1 MRNMYGRL
9 LMLVLCITISVSFAF
24 PLNVFAA
31 PEEINGESEDVG
43 FVEKTFIILINKI
56 ASALDIDDF
65 SIDSLIYGKSN
76 GRGMPSSWSKSPY
89 AFNPG
94 TDNIFYNIYAYSY
107 GVFRNIGLII
117 INISITFLAIKG
129 LYSDAGSKD
138 YFKSGIMTLI
148 GTSMLFLTLPSILDY
163 VLMIREILLD
173 VLYSISTALNAGLD
187 GAFIEGLRQN
197 ASSTTATLKD
207 SLFYLAGVILSL
219 YFIFIYVSMGIS
231 FVLCMWL
238 SPVLITTSL
247 NKSKQKLEFFKYI
260 AGLIIT
266 PCIDAALLILPL
278 VMVSKSEQTLV
289 TIATFASI
297 IPTRTWLRKQLG
309 VGTGISEMMGAGFA
323 IMGAQ
328 MAGSTVGGVIGTGK
342 KLAQG
347 TEHIQKSKMF
357 SELSDIEKGRSTA
370 NTENMGSESMGES
383 FANAEKT
390 MGSSSYGSNSQ
401 SGYSNDS
408 GMGQAFTNAGKTS
421 ANTVNNNGSYMNNEQ
436 SAEEAAIVAKYGN
449 KAWFKESG
457 IRMTNEQR
465 SQAEATNAF
474 KSFGSAAGGLGG
486 RVVGMGVGATI
497 LSGYG
502 IEGTVIGARIGGDIG
517 DAVGSKIGER
527 RGSFIGSKFTSLP
540 NISQYS
546 VNAKQY
552 GLPGS
557 DFNKIDME
565 DKAMVGHNEPDLID
579 YNERPLV
586 SVGGGGGL
594 STPAGNETIEM
605 QLMAGYEEF
614 KSSNYQNL
622 QNDYNHN
629 VPEYARSVMDSN
641 KDVLLES
648 ALESYANKNNIDKN
662 SPAFTSPQMRV
673 NIHETVKSQV
683 ANGLTMGQKSEQ
695 FRDDF
700 AKYTHTQ
707 VMSVHLVGESAE
719 RAQQLSVKQLNE
731 FSGSINNHI
740 EESYASNVNN
750 YLDNYIKNNSD
761 KLVDKDGAKVI

>member
-9 LMLVLCITISVSFAF
+9 LMLVLCITISISFAF
-24 PLNVFAA
+24 PLNVFATSG
-31 PEEINGESEDVG
+31 ELNGESEDVG

-56 ASALDIDDF
+56 ASALDIEDF

-76 GRGMPSSWSKSPY
+76 GRGMPSSWQKSPY

-94 TDNIFYNIYAYSY
+94 TGNIFYNIYAYSY
-107 GVFRNIGLII
+107 GVFRNIGVII
-117 INISITFLAIKG
+117 INLSITFLAIKG

-148 GTSMLFLTLPSILDY
+148 GTSMLFLTLPGILDY
-163 VLMIREILLD
+163 VLMLRETLLD
-173 VLYSISTALNAGLD
+173 VIYSISTALNAGLD

-197 ASSTTATLKD
+197 ASSTTATIKD

-247 NKSKQKLEFFKYI
+247 NKSKQKLEFFKYV
-260 AGLIIT
+260 AGLLIT
-266 PCIDAALLILPL
+266 PVIDAALLILPL

-342 KLAQG
+342 KLSQG
-347 TEHIQKSKMF
+347 VEHIQKSNMF
-357 SELSDIEKGRSTA
+357 SELSDIEKGKSTS
-370 NTENMGSESMGES
+370 TFENLGSESMGAS

-390 MGSSSYGSNSQ
+390 MSGSNSQ
-401 SGYSNDS
+401 SNYSS
-408 GMGQAFTNAGKTS
+408 FTRMGQAFAGEGTTS
-421 ANTVNNNGSYMNNEQ
+421 ANTVNNNGSYNNNEQ

-465 SQAEATNAF
+465 AQAEATNAF

-502 IEGTVIGARIGGDIG
+502 LEGTVIGARIGGDIG
-517 DAVGSKIGER
+517 DAIGSRVGER
-527 RGSFIGSKFTSLP
+527 RGSFISSKFTRLP

-546 VNAKQY
+546 VDENQY

-557 DFNKIDME
+557 EFSKIDME
-565 DKAMVGHNEPDLID
+565 DRTMVEHNNPDLID
-579 YNERPLV
+579 YNERPFV

-648 ALESYANKNNIDKN
+648 ALESYANKNNIDKD
-662 SPAFTSPQMRV
+662 SPVFTSPQMRV
-673 NIHETVKSQV
+673 NIHETVKSEV
-683 ANGLTMGQKSEQ
+683 ANGLTMGAKSEQ

-707 VMSVHLVGESAE
+707 VMSVHLTGESAE

-731 FSGSINNHI
+731 FSGNINNHI
-740 EESYASNVNN
+740 EESYANSVNS
-750 YLDNYIKNNSD
+750 YLDNYIKNNSN
-761 KLVDKDGAKVI
+761 KLVDKDGAKII